1 MGSAEMIVDEGE
13 QIDLMFQLLAFIA
26 KNTDI
31 TDVER
36 AMIDSELIEEFIS
49 TLRVEKGASDNTVQ
63 SYRNDL
69 KKLAKEVSARGKSLL
84 TMDRSDLLS
93 VIISLKQDE
102 SSDASIARFVS
113 AVRGFFKFAVSE
125 GFSKNDPVAH
135 LNIRKAW
142 QTLPRFLNQEEVEAV
157 LSKPDLET
165 DAGIRDRA
173 MLELL
178 YATGVRVSELIG
190 LKMKDV
196 DWDTGLLTCLG
207 KGSKQR
213 CIPIGRSALH
223 YLKTYLPVRKRLM
236 SDRHSDLLFVEEQGR
251 GVTRQKFWKIIKK
264 YGEMA
269 NVGDITPHMLRHSFA
284 TALLS
289 NGADLRSVQMMLG
302 HSDISTTQ
310 IYTHVTDEHLKSAY
324 RKFHPRS

>member
-1 MGSAEMIVDEGE
+1 M
-13 QIDLMFQLLAFIA
+13 
-26 KNTDI
+26 K
-31 TDVER
+31 
-36 AMIDSELIEEFIS
+36 DSELIEEFIS

-69 KKLAKEVSARGKSLL
+69 KKLAKALAASGKSLL
-84 TMDRSDLLS
+84 TMDRADLLS
-93 VIISLKQDE
+93 VIVSLKQAE
-102 SSDASIARFVS
+102 SSDATIARFVS
-113 AVRGFFKFAVSE
+113 AVRSFFKFVVSE
-125 GFSKNDPVAH
+125 GFSKNDPTAH
-135 LNIRKAW
+135 LNIRKSW

-157 LSKPDLET
+157 LSKPDLELDT
-165 DAGIRDRA
+165 GKRDRA

-190 LKMKDV
+190 LKMKDI
-196 DWDTGLLTCLG
+196 DWDSGLLTCFG

-213 CIPIGRSALH
+213 RIPFGRSALR
-223 YLKTYLPVRKRLM
+223 YLKLYLPARTRLLG
-236 SDRHSDLLFVEEQGR
+236 DRHSDLLFIEEQGR
-251 GVTRQKFWKIIKK
+251 AVTRQKFWKTIKN

-269 NVGDITPHMLRHSFA
+269 NIDYITPHLLRHSFA

-310 IYTHVTDEHLKSAY
+310 IYTHVTDDHLKSAY

>member
-1 MGSAEMIVDEGE
+1 
-13 QIDLMFQLLAFIA
+13 MFPLPALIA

-36 AMIDSELIEEFIS
+36 AMKDSELIEEFIS

-69 KKLAKEVSARGKSLL
+69 KKLSTAVSANGKSLL
-84 TMDRSDLLS
+84 TMDRGDLLS

-102 SSDASIARFVS
+102 LSDASIARFIS
-113 AVRGFFKFAVSE
+113 AVRGFFKFVVSE
-125 GFSKNDPVAH
+125 GFSKNDPAAH

-165 DAGIRDRA
+165 DDGIRDRA

-236 SDRHSDLLFVEEQGR
+236 GDRHSDLLFVEEQGR

-269 NVGDITPHMLRHSFA
+269 NIEYITPHMLRHSFA

-310 IYTHVTDEHLKSAY
+310 IYTHVTDDHLKSAY